1 MLQRTALES
10 AVLAALSR
18 SPAVA
23 LVGPRQVG
31 KTTLARSLLGSA
43 PTPGAP
49 NWFDLED
56 PQVEAQLATPMVALK
71 DLRGLV
77 VIDEVQHAPGLF
89 KVLRVLIDRPDNA
102 ARFLLLGSASPAL
115 LRQSSESL
123 AGRIEVIEAG
133 GFTLDEAGA
142 DHASALW
149 WRGGFP
155 RSFTAADDEASR
167 IWRREFIRTVI
178 ERDLPQLGLNVAAPA
193 MQRFWAMLAH
203 YHGQTWNA
211 ADPARSL
218 GVNESTVRRY
228 LDWLTQAYMVRQ
240 LHPWFANLGKRQ
252 VKAPKIYL
260 RDSGLLHELLGIAD
274 PTALARH
281 PKSGASWEGFA
292 LDQVLRIAQPDEAY
306 FWATHAGA
314 ELDLLMLK
322 DGRRVGVEFKRS
334 DAPQLTHSMRIAMQD
349 LELHALYVVYPG
361 DRRYS
366 LAQRVEAVPLSAVL
380 PLARPLDS
388 GTSINDER
396 KAEHE
401 LEAKLLE
408 GMRSAETEL
417 TPADWRAVR
426 QEAFARVKAR
436 SKQPR

>member
-1 MLQRTALES
+1 MLQRAALES

-31 KTTLARSLLGSA
+31 KTTLARSLQGSA
-43 PTPGAP
+43 PTAGSP

-89 KVLRVLIDRPDNA
+89 KVLRVLIDRPDNP

-142 DHASALW
+142 DHAAALW

-155 RSFTAADDEASR
+155 RSFTAAGDEASR
-167 IWRREFIRTVI
+167 VWRREFIRTVI

-203 YHGQTWNA
+203 FHGQTWNA

-240 LHPWFANLGKRQ
+240 LQPWFANLGKRQ

-292 LDQVLRIAQPDEAY
+292 LDQVLRIARPDEAY

-334 DAPQLTHSMRIAMQD
+334 DAPQLTQSMQIAMKD
-349 LELHALYVVYPG
+349 LGLEALYVVYPG

-380 PLARPLDS
+380 PLVQPLVDRAAEQGELERKLLDGIKS
-388 GTSINDER
+388 PGSELRSADWTSIKR
-396 KAEHE
+396 KA
-401 LEAKLLE
+401 L
-408 GMRSAETEL
+408 
-417 TPADWRAVR
+417 
-426 QEAFARVKAR
+426 ARVQA
-436 SKQPR
+436 SKRERR

>member
-1 MLQRTALES
+1 MLERRTFAS
-10 AVLAALSR
+10 AVHAALQR

-31 KTTLARSLLGSA
+31 KTTLARTLLQSGS
-43 PTPGAP
+43 P

-77 VIDEVQHAPGLF
+77 IIDEVQHAPELF
-89 KVLRVLIDRPDNA
+89 KVLRVLIDRPGNP
-102 ARFLLLGSASPAL
+102 ARFLLLGSASPSL

-123 AGRIEVIEAG
+123 AGRLEVIEAG
-133 GFTLDEAGA
+133 GFTLEEAGA
-142 DHASALW
+142 GHAAALW

-155 RSFTAADDEASR
+155 RSFTAAGDEACR
-167 IWRREFIRTVI
+167 IWRREFIRTTV
-178 ERDLPQLGLNVAAPA
+178 ERDLPQLGMNVPAPA
-193 MQRFWAMLAH
+193 LHRFWSMLAH

-228 LDWLTQAYMVRQ
+228 LDWLTQAFLVRQ
-240 LHPWFANLGKRQ
+240 LQPWFANLGKRQ

-274 PTALARH
+274 PGALARH
-281 PKSGASWEGFA
+281 PKCGASWEGFA
-292 LDQVLRIAQPDEAY
+292 LDQVLRIARPDEAY

-334 DAPQLTHSMRIAMQD
+334 DAPQLTPSMRIAMQD
-349 LELHALYVVYPG
+349 LALDELYVVYPG

-366 LAQRVEAVPLSAVL
+366 LAQHVTAVPLAALL
-380 PLARPLDS
+380 P
-388 GTSINDER
+388 GQ
-396 KAEHE
+396 
-401 LEAKLLE
+401 
-408 GMRSAETEL
+408 
-417 TPADWRAVR
+417 V
-426 QEAFARVKAR
+426 
-436 SKQPR
+436 